1 MSSLSYTVR
10 EVFLP
15 MRLFHRIYV
24 FTNSILK
31 CERNP
36 GRYKNFDLCDSNT
49 YFGSSPNSQ
58 NNNDNH
64 EQGSNEPTVNEPSF
78 DFVCVCRFL
87 SDRFDRYFNFTKI
100 GSIFV
105 NCFFN
110 VAKLENDQQR
120 AISQL
125 MKEKIANDMKKIAR
139 KALSLETETA
149 KRKAKLRSRG
159 VGGVGDSCGGGVG
172 ASFAASYENESSS
185 TCMSANSL
193 LAERSSLSKS
203 KVKLGSRYSV
213 VDAKSK
219 RMAKLFELG
228 GISFDENESL
238 SGIPMTR
245 WSDDDDEEEEEER
258 GGNFAIKKI

>member
-1 MSSLSYTVR
+1 
-10 EVFLP
+10 

-24 FTNSILK
+24 ATNSILRS
-31 CERNP
+31 EQNP
-36 GRYKNFDLCDSNT
+36 GRYKNFNLCDSNT
-49 YFGSSPNSQ
+49 YFGSFSNSQ

-64 EQGSNEPTVNEPSF
+64 EQGLNEPTVNNETSF

-87 SDRFDRYFNFTKI
+87 SDRFNRYFNFTKI

-110 VAKLENDQQR
+110 IAKLENDQQR

-125 MKEKIANDMKKIAR
+125 LKEKIANDMKKIAR

-159 VGGVGDSCGGGVG
+159 EGGVRDSGGSGGGQA
-172 ASFAASYENESSS
+172 ASFDNESSA
-185 TCMSANSL
+185 TRMTANSL
-193 LAERSSLSKS
+193 LAERSSVSKS